1 MSSSDS
7 QKLSEGNTNLQTT
20 KKARKFVFTDFRT
33 DSPIFAAQQMAYL
46 AYGAEHTASGQHH
59 WQGMVIYKHPRMLKT
74 VIKDWKP
81 AHVEIMY
88 GTPEDAREY
97 CKKEG
102 NFTEFGNFPAQGQ
115 RNDITEF
122 VNQIMEGT
130 LTPTDI
136 LMEHPSMYHLYGRTF
151 LAAHDEFLRT
161 RYRTEMTSLIYIFGK
176 TGTGKSKWAFKN
188 FTPDTHYEW
197 SDDNGWWDNYRQ
209 QDTVIIDEFRGQ
221 LKMNELLRL
230 ADRHPL
236 SVSRR
241 GRPPMP
247 FTSRTIIITSALKP
261 SEIYCNLSENDRMDQ
276 FYRRATIYECDEF
289 GLLNH
294 ETGEYD
300 ELNEEIDSVHAATE
314 CECGNMCN
322 TISDDFIDN

>member
-1 MSSSDS
+1 MSASNS
-7 QKLSEGNTNLQTT
+7 QKWSEGNTNLQPT
-20 KKARKFVFTDFRT
+20 KKARKFVFTDYRI
-33 DSPIFAAQQMAYL
+33 SEPIFAAQRMAYL
-46 AYGAEHTASGQHH
+46 AYGAEQTASGQHH
-59 WQGMVIYKHPRMLKT
+59 WQGMVIYQHPRTLNA
-74 VIKDWKP
+74 VIKKWKP
-81 AHVEIMY
+81 AHVELMM
-88 GTPEDAREY
+88 GTPEQARDY

-102 NFTEFGNFPAQGQ
+102 KFTEHGNFPEQGK

-136 LMEHPSMYHLYGRTF
+136 LMEHPTMYHIYGRTF
-151 LAAHDEFLRT
+151 IAAYDEFLRT
-161 RYRTEMTSLIYIFGK
+161 RFRTKMTKLIWIFGK
-176 TGTGKSKWAFKN
+176 TGKGKSNWAFKFFN
-188 FTPDTHYEW
+188 PDTDYEW

-209 QDTVIIDEFRGQ
+209 QPKVIIDEFRGQ

-247 FTSRTIIITSALKP
+247 FTSETIIITSALKP
-261 SEIYCNLSENDRMDQ
+261 SEIYCNLSENDRLDQ
-276 FYRRATIYECDEF
+276 FYRRATIYECDDY
-289 GLLNH
+289 GLFNH

-300 ELNEEIDSVHAATE
+300 ELNEEIDSVHAATK

-322 TISDDFIDN
+322 TVSDDFIDN